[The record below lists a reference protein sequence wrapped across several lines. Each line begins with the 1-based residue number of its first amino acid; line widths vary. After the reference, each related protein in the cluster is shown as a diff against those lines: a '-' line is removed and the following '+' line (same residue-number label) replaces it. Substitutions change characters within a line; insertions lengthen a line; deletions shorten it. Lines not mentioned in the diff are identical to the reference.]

1 MTFDSTYDEY
11 QWLRKQNGWHEEDG
25 MIRSVW
31 DRCEE
36 LSPGAHESMLQQLR
50 VPLAH
55 KDRYVQ
61 QHGEV
66 W

>member
-1 MTFDSTYDEY
+1 MNKSILIAALIAFACSAVTPA
-11 QWLRKQNGWHEEDG
+11 Q
-25 MIRSVW
+25 
-31 DRCEE
+31 
-36 LSPGAHESMLQQLR
+36 ESMLQQLR